1 MVYSIPKQSNAIF
14 LLNCIK
20 LFLRIKILTILS
32 NKLMELNASFLAA
45 KMQVQVLMSVCL
57 SVIVCKLKF

>member
-1 MVYSIPKQSNAIF
+1 MVYSILKQSNAIF

-32 NKLMELNASFLAA
+32 YKLMELNASFLAA
-45 KMQVQVLMSVCL
+45 KMQLQVLMSVCL